1 MRSELVLE
9 LEGGRRSTIRIGA
22 GVVDELG
29 SLWQPGWEEA
39 ALIGDERVLA
49 LHGERVLALL
59 APLVR
64 RVLRASFPPGEAQ
77 KRRETKARLEDE
89 LLDAALSRSAC
100 VVALGGGVSL
110 DLAGF
115 VAATYLRGVPF
126 LALPSSLLAQ
136 VDAAVGG
143 KTAVN
148 TRHGKNL
155 IGAFHQPAAVL
166 IDPELLRTLPAEEWG
181 NGLAEIVKHA
191 AIADAELFAWLE
203 AHADELARP
212 GAIDPHPLRRCVEI
226 KAEVVGADERERG
239 RRAVLNFGHTVGHA
253 LESAAA
259 GTPAGA
265 GGHGRAVA
273 LGMQVEARLAEEL
286 CGFPARERERLLALL
301 ARLGLGARPALPFAA
316 LLPHLGLDKKRR
328 GASLRC
334 ALPRSLGE
342 MEQAAGS
349 YTVEVTREQVE
360 RAWERAW
367 PS

>member
-9 LEGGRRSTIRIGA
+9 LAGGRRSTIRIGA
-22 GVVDELG
+22 GAIDELG
-29 SLWQPGWEEA
+29 SLWRPEWEEA
-39 ALIGDERVLA
+39 ALLGDERVLS

-59 APLVR
+59 APLAR
-64 RVLRASFPPGEAQ
+64 RVVRASFPPGEAQ
-77 KRRETKARLEDE
+77 KSRETKARLEDE
-89 LLDAALSRSAC
+89 LLGAGVSRAAC

-166 IDPELLRTLPAEEWG
+166 IDPELLATLPAEEWG

-191 AIADAELFAWLE
+191 AIADAELLAWLE
-203 AHADELARP
+203 AHAAELARP
-212 GAIDPHPLRRCVEI
+212 GTIDPHPLRRCVEL
-226 KAEVVGADERERG
+226 KAEVVRADEREHG
-239 RRAVLNFGHTVGHA
+239 RRAILNFGHTVGHA
-253 LESAAA
+253 LEAAQ
-259 GTPAGA
+259 GGA
-265 GGHGRAVA
+265 LGHGRAVA
-273 LGMQVEARLAEEL
+273 VGMRVEALLAEER
-286 CGFPARERERLLALL
+286 CGLPGEARARLVALL
-301 ARLGLGARPALPFAA
+301 ARLGLAARPALPFAA
-316 LLPHLGLDKKRR
+316 LSPHLGLDKKRR
-328 GASLRC
+328 GGALQL
-334 ALPRSLGE
+334 ALPRALGE
-342 MEQAAGS
+342 MEPAGGR
-349 YTVEVTREQVE
+349 YTVEVPVAEVE

-367 PS
+367 DR